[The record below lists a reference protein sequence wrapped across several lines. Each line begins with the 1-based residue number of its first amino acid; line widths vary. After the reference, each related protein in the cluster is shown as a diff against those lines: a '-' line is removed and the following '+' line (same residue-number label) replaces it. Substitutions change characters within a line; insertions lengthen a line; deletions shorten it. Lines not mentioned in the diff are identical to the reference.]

1 MSKLDRMM
9 TKLGTPDVKSAPLM
23 LISSSEPS
31 SGSSNELE
39 LTSNLKV
46 IPNVVQIVEEM
57 VHRAQFQ

>member
-1 MSKLDRMM
+1 MM

-46 IPNVVQIVEEM
+46 IPNVAQIVEEM
-57 VHRAQFQ
+57 VHRAQY

>member
-1 MSKLDRMM
+1 MSKLERMM

-31 SGSSNELE
+31 SFTSNELE

-46 IPNVVQIVEEM
+46 IPNVAQIVEEM
-57 VHRAQFQ
+57 VHRAQY

>member
-1 MSKLDRMM
+1 MSKLERMM

-31 SGSSNELE
+31 SSTSNELE

-46 IPNVVQIVEEM
+46 IPNVAQIVEEM
-57 VHRAQFQ
+57 VHRAQY